1 MSSLRMIRPTWKDR
15 EHLFNPANIT
25 KYEFILARAKGF
37 RAQTAPHI
45 VPKPLP
51 DGPVIER
58 CAICLRNQ
66 VVTPFICA
74 ECKGT
79 TISVREEDN

>member
-1 MSSLRMIRPTWKDR
+1 MLLRRKIVPWKDR
-15 EHLFNPANIT
+15 EHLFSPASIT
-25 KYEFILARAKGF
+25 KYEFMLGKAKGH
-37 RAQTAPHI
+37 RPQSVARI

-51 DGPVIER
+51 NGPVIER

-66 VVTPFICA
+66 VVTPFFCA

-79 TISVREEDN
+79 TVSPREEDN